1 LVRKED
7 TVRKIQLDGRKIKEL
22 RDGRDR
28 AATQKE
34 LAHEVR
40 VSERR
45 LRVIENKNAFVT
57 PDVADR
63 IARALN
69 KPLKILLAHDQG
81 PPPPQAATQN
91 AVEKMKPVRR
101 EQVLPRFDETIAHF
115 VSDEAGLVELV
126 KGNWVLVS
134 HILTALNAETSAYA
148 EELITILQ
156 SLAWDPRVEAR
167 HRSDGAEEIGLRRRI
182 RELLVL
188 LKGNDVWVY
197 GDSNMKIL
205 PESYEV
211 LSAGDRCDYEFQA
224 IIAFGPPGEY
234 GETSIRVPIDRG
246 QPSILTW

>member
-1 LVRKED
+1 M
-7 TVRKIQLDGRKIKEL
+7 RKIQLDGRKIKEL

-34 LAHEVR
+34 FAHEVR

-45 LRVIENKNAFVT
+45 LRAIENKNALVT
-57 PDVADR
+57 SDVADR

-69 KPLKILLAHDQG
+69 KPLQILLAHDHG
-81 PPPPQAATQN
+81 PPPPPQAVAQN
-91 AVEKMKPVRR
+91 TVEEMKPVLR

-126 KGNWVLVS
+126 KGNWVLLS

-148 EELITILQ
+148 EELISILR
-156 SLAWDPRVEAR
+156 SLACDPRVEAR

-188 LKGNDVWVY
+188 LKGNDIWVY
-197 GDSNMKIL
+197 GDSNMKAL

-211 LSAGDRCDYEFQA
+211 PPVGDRRDYELQA